1 MCSTSRISSTCRL
14 DTARPRSP
22 PNADGQ
28 TETNSTL
35 PRANSVMR
43 VADRR
48 PRDVGGISSR
58 GVQSTEEMRETDRVS
73 ACEQNHRAN
82 SALLETDRM
91 IQRRHPSS
99 HKQGNE
105 TPNRSALLSI
115 LKIDNAA
122 IRLPAIEKY
131 IYSRITSSAAP
142 PLAHRQDRHKRIS
155 K

>member
-1 MCSTSRISSTCRL
+1 
-14 DTARPRSP
+14 
-22 PNADGQ
+22 
-28 TETNSTL
+28 
-35 PRANSVMR
+35 MR

-115 LKIDNAA
+115 LKIDNSSHSLACDREVYLLA
-122 IRLPAIEKY
+122 DYIE
-131 IYSRITSSAAP
+131 RAEARPQIT
-142 PLAHRQDRHKRIS
+142 R
-155 K
+155 